1 MWCANFLSSF
11 FFIYSRVTEFFYW
24 SIVALQCC
32 VNFLSTQSESAVHIH
47 TFYLFWI
54 SFPFRSPLSTEKSF
68 LCCKVNGNSS
78 NIMPSF
84 SLATYWEPCNHN
96 ILLLLLSL
104 LLLPEGFCLWVF
116 MHLLPTFHF
125 NVDCFSMWFL
135 FSLSNKKVQEFL
147 GIRVF
152 QSDLFT
158 ANWLLLCPFH
168 GWLSIFDPGSFGQD
182 CRFKDVEHNSDLEHE
197 EQL

>member
-1 MWCANFLSSF
+1 MSGP
-11 FFIYSRVTEFFYW
+11 V
-24 SIVALQCC
+24 V
-32 VNFLSTQSESAVHIH
+32 
-47 TFYLFWI
+47 
-54 SFPFRSPLSTEKSF
+54 PPPLSCPQIVCLQAENHSHWLLLATKRFPLIWWRNMTGFS

-182 CRFKDVEHNSDLEHE
+182 CGFKDVEHNSDLEHE